1 MSYKMKVYT
10 VKYTIRVSE
19 VQDNSLKELKKHGVV
34 ISKFIRQAIKEKIQR
49 DWKNIKTEFQ
59 KSTEKCPF

>member
-1 MSYKMKVYT
+1 MKVYT

-19 VQDNSLKELKKHGVV
+19 VQDNSLKELKKHSVV

>member
-1 MSYKMKVYT
+1 MKVYT